1 MRIVECEEREQH
13 QKRMFDRLI
22 EAFENNDKD
31 NSHDN
36 QRLIDEA
43 NAHLNNPLLFTPSCR
58 SLLQTPSKEI
68 DRMQE
73 QHDREVEELKQRL
86 SRAESQLEKSNL
98 KVQQLKLKRQTIQG
112 DLDQSQQQK
121 ESQNAQLQQYKSLIQ
136 SLEAKNA
143 ELVDLLNTNK
153 TKWN

>member
-1 MRIVECEEREQH
+1 
-13 QKRMFDRLI
+13 
-22 EAFENNDKD
+22 
-31 NSHDN
+31 
-36 QRLIDEA
+36 
-43 NAHLNNPLLFTPSCR
+43 
-58 SLLQTPSKEI
+58 
-68 DRMQE
+68 MQE

-121 ESQNAQLQQYKSLIQ
+121 ELQNAQLQQYQSLIQ

>member
-1 MRIVECEEREQH
+1 
-13 QKRMFDRLI
+13 
-22 EAFENNDKD
+22 
-31 NSHDN
+31 
-36 QRLIDEA
+36 
-43 NAHLNNPLLFTPSCR
+43 
-58 SLLQTPSKEI
+58 
-68 DRMQE
+68 
-73 QHDREVEELKQRL
+73 
-86 SRAESQLEKSNL
+86 
-98 KVQQLKLKRQTIQG
+98 LKLKRQTIQG

>member
-1 MRIVECEEREQH
+1 
-13 QKRMFDRLI
+13 
-22 EAFENNDKD
+22 
-31 NSHDN
+31 
-36 QRLIDEA
+36 
-43 NAHLNNPLLFTPSCR
+43 
-58 SLLQTPSKEI
+58 
-68 DRMQE
+68 MQE

-121 ESQNAQLQQYKSLIQ
+121 ELQNAQLQQYKSLIQ